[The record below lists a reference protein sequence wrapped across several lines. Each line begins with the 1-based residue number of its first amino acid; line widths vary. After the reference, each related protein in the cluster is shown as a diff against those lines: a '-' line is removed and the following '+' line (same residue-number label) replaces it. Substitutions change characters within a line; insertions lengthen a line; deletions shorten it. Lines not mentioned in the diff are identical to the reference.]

1 MKKIFAIALALVMVL
16 SMASAFAM
24 NCLTLD
30 WSTSTNCGT
39 GKVEVVQYVVGNKV
53 GGFNSYNVSECAA
66 AVNKQD
72 VFFAVKVTV
81 DEKPNA
87 EWWKAA
93 TLYITRDGLTAGN
106 INTTAGQ
113 LYAALVTAGGST
125 EIKAGEYYI
134 LPGFSAVKAADFAA
148 DTTTLFVNK
157 VSEAEKVKVCA
168 KIESSAAVA
177 VGSSATSAIELNGAK
192 VWLGDGG
199 DFYEIWV
206 DDVSFRF
213 EKTGKFLQATVHGKK
228 ADHTYYSM
236 CDGKYISDGGEYAE
250 AACYN
255 KEDYEAINNALTAIQ
270 ITWGQKISF
279 DTAKAVLGWKQS
291 VSDCATWNDEAFA
304 TVNAECQVQVMSI
317 PKTGDASVLAWLF

>member
-39 GKVEVVQYVVGNKV
+39 GKVEVLPYVVGNKF
-53 GGFNSYNVSECAA
+53 GGQNTYTASDCAA
-66 AVNKQD
+66 AVNNKE
-72 VFFAVKVTV
+72 VYYTVKVTV
-81 DEKPNA
+81 DEKPNK
-87 EWWKAA
+87 EWWDNA
-93 TLYITRDGLTAGN
+93 TLYLTYDGMTVGGDSS
-106 INTTAGQ
+106 NTLATIYEILKG
-113 LYAALVTAGGST
+113 TND
-125 EIKAGEYYI
+125 EIKAGEYYL
-134 LPGFSAVKAADFAA
+134 LPGWTAVKASDFVANA
-148 DTTTLFVNK
+148 TTLFEGSVTA
-157 VSEAEKVKVCA
+157 AEKAKVCA
-168 KIESSAAVA
+168 KIESAAAVA
-177 VGSSATSAIELNGAK
+177 VGSDATSAIELNGAK
-192 VWLGDGG
+192 VWLGEGS

-213 EKTGKFLQATVHGKK
+213 EKTGKFLQATVHGKT

-255 KEDYEAINNALTAIQ
+255 KDDYKAINDALAAIQ

-279 DTAKAVLGWKQS
+279 ATAKAVLGWKQS
-291 VSDCATWNDEAFA
+291 VSDCAKWNDEAMSI
-304 TVNAECQVQVMSI
+304 VNAECQVQVMSI
-317 PKTGDASVLAWLF
+317 PKTGDKGLLWWLF